1 MKSKSGRRILRRR
14 CAGQGYGDVVECDEE
29 EDGSRNV
36 DKGICCVDESH
47 YVWILQKGTLEVEF
61 MEDVQG
67 LLEGYELKC
76 MVPCKVDYALVDS
89 KCSNRTRNLVYLM
102 SKLVSSESLLSRNSR
117 FMEECDDLGIV
128 HTQ

>member
-1 MKSKSGRRILRRR
+1 MRSKSGRRILRRR
-14 CAGQGYGDVVECDEE
+14 CAGRGYGDVVECDEE

-36 DKGICCVDESH
+36 DIGICCVDESH

-76 MVPCKVDYALVDS
+76 VVPCKVDYALVDS
-89 KCSNRTRNLVYLM
+89 KCSNRTRNLVYLV
-102 SKLVSSESLLSRNSR
+102 SRFVSSESLLSR
-117 FMEECDDLGIV
+117 FMEECDHLVIM